1 MFVEKWM
8 TANPLTIPPAIS
20 ISSAA
25 IEMSRHKFRHIPVA
39 ESNPSGKTL
48 LGMIS
53 KYDIARAFPNHLNP
67 FSMEVTAETV
77 PGPVST
83 IMTRNVISV
92 APDCAIEESASILRV
107 RRINALPV
115 VRHNKLVGIITE
127 SDIFA
132 ALLSMTGANNG
143 AFKMIVESDSVKNPV
158 LSLAQL
164 SEKHD
169 LEIQSL
175 TSFHDHES
183 KKKVESVLHFSNR
196 PTPAFVD
203 AISKLGFRIRSIS

>member
-8 TANPLTIPPAIS
+8 TADPVTISPAIS

-39 ESNPSGKTL
+39 ESGPSGKTL

-77 PGPVST
+77 PGRVST
-83 IMTRNVISV
+83 IMTRNVRTV
-92 APDCAIEESASILRV
+92 APDCAIEESASILRA
-107 RRINALPV
+107 RQINALPV
-115 VRHNKLVGIITE
+115 VRHNKLAGIITE

-132 ALLSMTGANNG
+132 ALLAMTGAKSDG
-143 AFKMIVESDSVKNPV
+143 FKI
-158 LSLAQL
+158 
-164 SEKHD
+164 
-169 LEIQSL
+169 
-175 TSFHDHES
+175 
-183 KKKVESVLHFSNR
+183 
-196 PTPAFVD
+196 
-203 AISKLGFRIRSIS
+203 